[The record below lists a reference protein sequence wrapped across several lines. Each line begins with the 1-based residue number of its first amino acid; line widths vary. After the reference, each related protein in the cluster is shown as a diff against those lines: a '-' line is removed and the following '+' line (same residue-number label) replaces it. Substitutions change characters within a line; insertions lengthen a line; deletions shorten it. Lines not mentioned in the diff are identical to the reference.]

1 VCTIDSCNAQRLKSF
16 TRGICKL
23 ESKKVS
29 AMAQSKKVETS
40 ELRKPCRVISSSP
53 KAQDPKAKEPGLM
66 SKEATGETHL
76 V

>member
-1 VCTIDSCNAQRLKSF
+1 
-16 TRGICKL
+16 
-23 ESKKVS
+23 
-29 AMAQSKKVETS
+29 MAQSKKVETS
-40 ELRKPCRVISSSP
+40 EPRKPCRVISSSP